1 VFNYLFIF
9 QLVKLKPGDK
19 YSINL
24 AWRILL
30 VNLDDKNQTLW
41 NLNSPN
47 ITNDEQQKLRRRE
60 QLFYL
65 RFALFIARNLPFSD
79 AETEK
84 KEKETDDQ
92 KKVKREKNIPKTK
105 REFLLS
111 IWALGQV
118 SMVILMLLMDHY
130 NRFFF

>member
-1 VFNYLFIF
+1 
-9 QLVKLKPGDK
+9 LKPGDK

-84 KEKETDDQ
+84 KETDDQ

-118 SMVILMLLMDHY
+118 SMV
-130 NRFFF
+130 FFDVINGSLYVFLYKRYQTLKKP

>member
-1 VFNYLFIF
+1 
-9 QLVKLKPGDK
+9 
-19 YSINL
+19 
-24 AWRILL
+24 
-30 VNLDDKNQTLW
+30 LDDKNQTLW

-84 KEKETDDQ
+84 KETDDQ